1 MPNRSHEIDREQ
13 IAKESERP
21 KQSGLETKEE
31 PQKPHAIET
40 YRVGLPGQE
49 QLVADTAYGEQ
60 VGVRSFDR
68 SSVLDAERAAI
79 EQAEEDTLAEMK
91 ERDITEFGDLAH
103 RAVEASGLEAKD
115 VGKLVELLEQKQ
127 DMILFVDT
135 QTIDNPSILREGLH
149 LLIPKGEA
157 EKLKSHLEGFGYN
170 VDQIGDTGVK
180 AEKGNS
186 KLVFIYSRERAQQKA
201 A

>member
-1 MPNRSHEIDREQ
+1 MPNRSREIDREQ
-13 IAKESERP
+13 IARESES
-21 KQSGLETKEE
+21 KQPAPETKEE

-40 YRVGLPGQE
+40 YHVGLPGQE
-49 QLVADTAYGEQ
+49 QLVANTAYGEQ

-79 EQAEEDTLAEMK
+79 EQAEADTLAEM
-91 ERDITEFGDLAH
+91 EGRDITEVGDLAH
-103 RAVEASGLEAKD
+103 RTVEASGLEAKD

-135 QTIDNPSILREGLH
+135 KTIDDPSIPREGLH

-157 EKLKSHLEGFGYN
+157 EKLQPHLESFGYN
-170 VDQIGDTGVK
+170 VDQIGDTGIK

-186 KLVFIYSRERAQQKA
+186 KLVFIYSHERPQQKA